1 MKRQWKGFVSGVMVT
16 LLCVGLIGSAFAVYQ
31 KQATLDYTGIK
42 ITLNGDPVT
51 PKDANGNV
59 IEPFAIDGTTYLPVR
74 GIASAMGLDVAWD
87 QATQTVNL
95 AEYDLKTESSV
106 ELARKEILEKYE
118 GANGV
123 LSIKAESGYSS
134 ESEELRAVIVYGDP
148 YTRRDFQYVLTDFVD
163 TVTDV
168 SAKTGVGVGFVEVS
182 IKSGGSESVYWHSYA
197 SAFASS
203 KTGDLFD
210 KDNGVTYDDI
220 LYTEAGATL
229 GSYVAPYARTL
240 TAGEYVVGD
249 DIVPGKYDFYA
260 SSGTGNL
267 VVYGASGKLLINEV
281 FGVGD
286 GYTQS
291 YSNAKLNARATIKI
305 SGDLRVKLVPSE

>member
-134 ESEELRAVIVYGDP
+134 ES
-148 YTRRDFQYVLTDFVD
+148 
-163 TVTDV
+163 
-168 SAKTGVGVGFVEVS
+168 
-182 IKSGGSESVYWHSYA
+182 
-197 SAFASS
+197 
-203 KTGDLFD
+203 
-210 KDNGVTYDDI
+210 
-220 LYTEAGATL
+220 
-229 GSYVAPYARTL
+229 
-240 TAGEYVVGD
+240 
-249 DIVPGKYDFYA
+249 
-260 SSGTGNL
+260 
-267 VVYGASGKLLINEV
+267 
-281 FGVGD
+281 
-286 GYTQS
+286 
-291 YSNAKLNARATIKI
+291 
-305 SGDLRVKLVPSE
+305 